1 MDIWLGQVGSG
12 TQIHAY
18 DPGIA
23 ANNGLFWV
31 IPIPEDS
38 VTLGDEDDDEHD
50 DRSEPSAARLHLTN
64 IQLRDATTNG
74 NSIMLDLGLGGDAS
88 KAHPAVVNSLD
99 IRWNPVERINDAQNG
114 FRGKFTQTRAITEWS
129 ATTGDFSYV
138 SDPGITSVDLFSLLG
153 RERNGVFFR

>member
-23 ANNGLFWV
+23 PNNGTFWV

-38 VTLGDEDDDEHD
+38 VTLGDDEEGDEHT
-50 DRSEPSAARLHLTN
+50 EPSAARLHLAD
-64 IQLRDATTNG
+64 IHLRDATTNG
-74 NSIMLDLGLGGDAS
+74 NSIMLDLGVGGDPS
-88 KAHPAVVNSLD
+88 KAHPGEVTSLD
-99 IRWNPVERINDAQNG
+99 IRWNPLDRIHDAQNG
-114 FRGKFTQTRAITEWS
+114 FQGKFTETRATTEWS
-129 ATTGDFSYV
+129 AKTGDFSYV
-138 SDPGITSVDLFSLLG
+138 SDPGTTSVNIFSLLG

>member
-1 MDIWLGQVGSG
+1 LDIWLGQVGSG

-38 VTLGDEDDDEHD
+38 VTLDDDDDDEEH
-50 DRSEPSAARLHLTN
+50 SESFAARLHLTD
-64 IQLRDATTNG
+64 IHLRDATTNG

-88 KAHPAVVNSLD
+88 MAHPAEVTLLD
-99 IRWNPVERINDAQNG
+99 IRWNPVDKISDAQNG
-114 FRGKFTQTRAITEWS
+114 FRGKFTETRAITEWS
-129 ATTGDFSYV
+129 AKTGDFSYV
-138 SDPGITSVDLFSLLG
+138 SDPGTTSVNVFSLLG
-153 RERNGVFFR
+153 RERNGVFFRS